1 MMPNPFISY
10 SRQCIGFV
18 DDLAHKLQK
27 QGFTIWADYLS
38 LVPGRP
44 WAEQI
49 EKGLQEAELLLLVV
63 SPESISSHSVEIEWR
78 HFLEHKKRIILLIF
92 QAVPLPPELA
102 SSEWV
107 DFRGAFTPAF
117 RELLKRI
124 ETPAPQ
130 NKLAPQAGFKAP
142 FVVWLAGFLS
152 VINAIYSLFAF
163 WTLLIPWVLIPL
175 PARIFKREFNIAQVQ
190 TALWTQPIALF
201 FTLGLFL
208 ELKIINIDV
217 DFDYSNYFSLYN
229 IVLMSLF
236 IQIYLIPFF
245 SILLL
250 IVLRLPG
257 MQRWG
262 RPEASAPKFANLY
275 RPNIL
280 KPEPVHYYIDYA
292 PEDKVIAREL
302 EKELTRHGHTAA
314 KELASANEALVL
326 LSRFKTDT
334 EADPEKQVVYPIL
347 IQRVKLPEKLSKVQ
361 WIDFRKGVRNL
372 EAIAKLLPQPAKLLT
387 ALGVRPTSSGQ
398 AAMPNI
404 VIALVDFLI
413 IMGMVNLGSFFLNML
428 ELTSLNLRLVAEYES
443 FRVLWIIFMQ
453 LLSTVASGWLIY
465 FMVRSLSDRIGWF
478 TKPLALIFGF
488 IVILLLFFW
497 QLILGSNMN
506 DLLLKYGIVAETL
519 FYALPFIFMF
529 TGLFIMI
536 VLVLFRIKAL
546 RMWLPAKGN

>member
-1 MMPNPFISY
+1 MQNIFISY

-18 DDLAHKLQK
+18 DDLAHKFQK
-27 QGFTIWADYLS
+27 QGFTIWTDYLS

-49 EKGLQEAELLLLVV
+49 EKGLQEADLLLLVV
-63 SPESISSHSVEIEWR
+63 SPESVSSRSVEIEWR
-78 HFLEHKKRIILLIF
+78 HFLERKKRIILLVF

-102 SSEWV
+102 GLEWV
-107 DFRGAFTPAF
+107 DFRGAFAPALK
-117 RELLKRI
+117 ELLKRI
-124 ETPAPQ
+124 ASPTPQNTPAPQ
-130 NKLAPQAGFKAP
+130 SGFKAP
-142 FVVWLAGFLS
+142 FVVWVAGILS
-152 VINAIYSLFAF
+152 VINAFYSLFAF
-163 WTLLIPWVLIPL
+163 WTFLIPWALIPL
-175 PARIFKREFNIAQVQ
+175 PARIFKREFNLSQVQ

-201 FTLGLFL
+201 FTLGLGL
-208 ELKIINIDV
+208 ELKVINADV
-217 DFDYSNYFSLYN
+217 DFDYNNYFSLYN
-229 IVLMSLF
+229 LVLMILF
-236 IQIYLIPFF
+236 LQIYLVPVF

-262 RPEASAPKFANLY
+262 RPEASAPKFANIY
-275 RPNIL
+275 HPNIL
-280 KPEPVHYYIDYA
+280 KPEPVHYHIDHA

-302 EKELTRHGHTAA
+302 EKELTKYGHTAA
-314 KELASANEALVL
+314 EGLASANEVLVL

-372 EAIAKLLPQPAKLLT
+372 EAIAQLLPQPAKLLT

-413 IMGMVNLGSFFLNML
+413 IMGMVDLGSFFLYML

-443 FRVLWIIFMQ
+443 FRLLRMIFLQ
-453 LLSTVASGWLIY
+453 LIYTAASGWLIY
-465 FMVRSLSDRIGWF
+465 FMVRSLSDRKGWF
-478 TKPLALIFGF
+478 TRPLALSLGF
-488 IVILLLFFW
+488 FAVLLMFFW
-497 QLILGSNMN
+497 QLLLGADMN
-506 DLLLKYGIVAETL
+506 DLLLKYGIVAETI
-519 FYALPFIFMF
+519 FYAMPFIFMF
-529 TGLFIMI
+529 FGGFILIAM
-536 VLVLFRIKAL
+536 VLFRIKAL
-546 RMWLPAKGN
+546 RLWFPAKAK